1 MGAFTPWRACPG
13 SQQRP
18 PALLLPMP
26 TCQTCG
32 AQVTLLAEVGPNAEG
47 PLPWVEREYTPVSS
61 AKQWELGK
69 CELLV
74 KVYPGGLT
82 LT

>member
-1 MGAFTPWRACPG
+1 
-13 SQQRP
+13 
-18 PALLLPMP
+18 MP

-61 AKQWELGK
+61 AKQWELGR

-74 KVYPGGLT
+74 KVLPARPNRYPNPNPNPKPNP
-82 LT
+82 

>member
-1 MGAFTPWRACPG
+1 
-13 SQQRP
+13 
-18 PALLLPMP
+18 MP

-61 AKQWELGK
+61 AKQWELGR

-74 KVYPGGLT
+74 KVYPRGLTVTLT
-82 LT
+82 LTLTLTLTPALTLTLTLTANR